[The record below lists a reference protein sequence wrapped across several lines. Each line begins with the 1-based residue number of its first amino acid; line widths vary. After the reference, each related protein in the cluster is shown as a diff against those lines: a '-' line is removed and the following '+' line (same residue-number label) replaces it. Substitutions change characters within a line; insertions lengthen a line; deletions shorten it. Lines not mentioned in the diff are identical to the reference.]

1 MALTQ
6 KEKFTKTHLQYN
18 FEEMIR
24 YSINDLEKITGIKA
38 HTIRI
43 WEKRYKVVSP
53 ERTETN
59 IRYYNDEDLKKLLNI
74 STLNK
79 HGFKISEIVKM
90 GNDRLCEKIV
100 EISNASSDYE
110 SYINN
115 LIISMIELDEDKF
128 EKVLSSAIIK
138 MGFEKTITHVIYS
151 FLEKVGILWQVGTIN
166 PAQEHFI
173 TNLIRQKII
182 IAIDGQDNHPKADAK
197 TFLLFL
203 PENELHEMGLLFFT
217 YIIKKAGHRV
227 IYLGQSVPL
236 KDLLEVIKIRNADY
250 IITYFVAAFEPRS
263 IPEYLMSISEGFNH
277 KDIFIAGYQVK
288 QITEKLPGNIK
299 SIQDA
304 EEFKSYL
311 NRL

>member
-1 MALTQ
+1 
-6 KEKFTKTHLQYN
+6 
-18 FEEMIR
+18 MIR

-43 WEKRYKVVSP
+43 WEKRYNVVTPS
-53 ERTETN
+53 RTDTN

-79 HGFKISEIVKM
+79 HGLKISEIVKM
-90 GNDRLCEKIV
+90 SNEDMREKIL
-100 EISNASSDYE
+100 EISHNSNDYE
-110 SYINN
+110 SSINN
-115 LIISMIELDEDKF
+115 LIVSMIEMDEDKF
-128 EKVLSSAIIK
+128 EKVLGSSIIK
-138 MGFEKTITHVIYS
+138 IGFEKTITHIIYL

-173 TNLIRQKII
+173 TNLIRQKLI
-182 IAIDGQDNHPKADAK
+182 IAIDGQESTPKPDAK

-203 PENELHEMGLLFFT
+203 PEKELHELGLLFYT

-236 KDLLEVIKIRNADY
+236 KDVLEVIKIRNADY
-250 IITYFVAAFEPRS
+250 MITYFVAALDAED
-263 IPEYLMSISEGFNH
+263 IPDYLKTISEGFAH
-277 KDIFIAGYQVK
+277 KDIFIAGCQVPG
-288 QITEKLPGNIK
+288 ILEKLSSNVKPL
-299 SIQDA
+299 QDA

-311 NRL
+311 NRI